1 MKKGVFK
8 EYLERVLNT
17 FNITQEDIF
26 TKSKRRDLVDARHLL
41 YYLCYHRPMQIRYIQ
56 EYMEDY
62 GYKVGHSSIIHG
74 IEQVSDKVSEDMD
87 YDTICRELA

>member
-1 MKKGVFK
+1 MKKGVFN

-17 FNITQEDIF
+17 FNITEEEIF

>member
-17 FNITQEDIF
+17 FNITEEEIF